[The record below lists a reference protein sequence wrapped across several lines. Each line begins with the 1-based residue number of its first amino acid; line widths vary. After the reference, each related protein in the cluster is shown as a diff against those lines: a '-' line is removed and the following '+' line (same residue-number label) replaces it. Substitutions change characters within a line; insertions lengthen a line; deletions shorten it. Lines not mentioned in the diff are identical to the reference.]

1 MNTSWEP
8 LKENALWAKYLAQNT
23 VSIDPPYKRFCDFF
37 RENSPLSDYEA
48 ELSSMRSYNQVITPI
63 NNNAWKLYYFV
74 CISGAI
80 YALCAGFDGMF
91 SVLSVIFPQLYLGL
105 LVGFCVLSALCAL
118 GIFIARDKPSVMDA
132 LELPSKESCSVV
144 DEYIFSLQR
153 YMHVQSECLLD
164 SKELSSNVEYLGYL
178 KKSTKHLG
186 EILDNK
192 KEINHQ
198 TQQTWHVWLQSS
210 LVVFIGGLLYFSDGF
225 FIGQNVACLFMS
237 PSLMLSV
244 CISAA
249 IGVCALAA
257 YWFVERKSLQDYLN
271 DELFTDQKLTVM
283 KQTEN
288 YQDCR
293 IIARENIR
301 FSPA

>member
-1 MNTSWEP
+1 MNTSWDP
-8 LKENALWAKYLAQNT
+8 LQDNALWAKYLAQDT
-23 VSIDPPYKRFCDFF
+23 LSTDGAYKRFCVFF
-37 RENSPLSDYEA
+37 SEKSAVSGYE
-48 ELSSMRSYNQVITPI
+48 ELSLMREYNQTITPI
-63 NNNAWKLYYFV
+63 NNNSWKLYYFV

-91 SVLSVIFPQLYLGL
+91 SVLSIIFPQLYLGL
-105 LVGFCVLSALCAL
+105 LVGFCVLSALCGL

-153 YMHVQSECLLD
+153 YMHQQSERLLD
-164 SKELSSNVEYLGYL
+164 SEELFNVVDLE
-178 KKSTKHLG
+178 KSTKHLG

-192 KEINHQ
+192 KEINSQ
-198 TQQTWHVWLQSS
+198 IQQTWHVWLQSS

-225 FIGQNVACLFMS
+225 FIGQNVACLLIS
-237 PSLMLSV
+237 SSLMLSI

-271 DELFTDQKLTVM
+271 DELFTDQKLTVT
-283 KQTEN
+283 KQKEN
-288 YQDCR
+288 SHDCR
-293 IIARENIR
+293 VIARENR
-301 FSPA
+301 FSLA